1 MSAILTLLAAST
13 ALVPP
18 AEAAA
23 DRPSGDEIIVTGQR
37 TDRQD
42 DYAVKKQTTT
52 MRFPLSQRETP
63 QSVSIVTRAQIDDFK
78 LNDINDLLK
87 SVPGV
92 QVQPNDTDRV
102 SYSARGF
109 DIQTFQIDGIGLPF
123 AFGIQ
128 TGSIDTAIYDH
139 IDVVKGAPGL
149 LSSTGNP
156 SAVVNFVRK
165 RPTKTLQASA
175 NLQYGSF
182 NDLRIDGDLSVPI
195 TSDGSVRARA
205 VGVYDDG
212 DSHLDRYHLRRWTG
226 YGIVEAD
233 LGPDTTLT
241 VGYGHQDHQS
251 RGAMWGSLPIYYT
264 DGSRI
269 DLPVSANTGPDWA
282 GWGVIDRQIF
292 GDIVHHFNEDWHA
305 KLTVIRRA
313 LNERNTLFYVY
324 GNPVRGA
331 PGGID
336 LGDPANPSD
345 TTAVF
350 TYPGKFTAKTRN
362 LTVDAYVAGKISL
375 FGRQHDVMF
384 GVNRSA
390 QEYKQYSSYDFST
403 VGIALPLSNVYDGS
417 FPLPNFP
424 AVFDLSLDQNS
435 RRESAYGLVR
445 LHVIE
450 PLKVML
456 GANYTHARANGISYG
471 TPTNFNRSRFLPFVG
486 ATLDLTGSV
495 SAYASY
501 ATIFNPRTE
510 IDANDQILQPIE
522 GNNWEGGLKGEWY
535 GGRLHASVAVFQTRQ
550 NNTAQAGP
558 FVNGRTI
565 YTPVNS
571 RSQGVELE
579 FGGEIVPG
587 LQATGG
593 YTLMRIRDD
602 QNAPA
607 RTFVPRHQGKLN
619 FTYSPPAMPAL
630 KVGAALQYQS
640 QIYVKPRLGD
650 NSDFIRSVTTGAPIK
665 LVQPDYVLIDLM
677 AKYSITDNVSV
688 SANLKNLTD
697 VKYLGALNYD
707 QAFYGAPRTILGTI
721 SFKY

>member
-1 MSAILTLLAAST
+1 MSAIFALIAATT
-13 ALVPP
+13 AAPLP
-18 AEAAA
+18 AA
-23 DRPSGDEIIVTGQR
+23 DADTTAARPAGDEIIVTGQR

-63 QSVSIVTRAQIDDFK
+63 QSVSIVTRAQIEDFK

-87 SVPGV
+87 AVPGV
-92 QVQPNDTDRV
+92 QVQPNDTDRI

-165 RPTKTLQASA
+165 RPTKDLRASA
-175 NLQYGSF
+175 NVQYGSY
-182 NDLRIDGDLSVPI
+182 NDLRLDADVSVPI

-205 VGVYDDG
+205 VGVFDDS
-212 DSHLDRYHLRRWTG
+212 DSYLDRYHLRRWTG

-251 RGAMWGSLPIYYT
+251 RGAMWGSLPLYYT
-264 DGSRI
+264 DGTRI
-269 DLPVSANTGPDWA
+269 DLPVSANTGPSWA

-313 LNERNTLFYVY
+313 VNERNTLFYLY
-324 GNPVRGA
+324 GNPDRA
-331 PGGID
+331 SLPSGI
-336 LGDPANPSD
+336 NPV
-345 TTAVF
+345 TFAGVY

-362 LTVDAYVAGKISL
+362 LTVDAYIAGKVSL

-403 VGIALPLSNVYDGS
+403 VGIALPLPNVYDGS

-424 AVFDLSLDQNS
+424 TSFDLSLDQNS
-435 RRESAYGLVR
+435 RRESVYGLVR
-445 LHVIE
+445 LHLVE

-456 GANYTHARANGISYG
+456 GANYTHARADGYSYG
-471 TPTNFNRSRFLPFVG
+471 TPTSFNRSRFLPFVG
-486 ATLDLTGSV
+486 ATLDLNDNF

-501 ATIFNPRTE
+501 ATIFNPQTE
-510 IDANDQILQPIE
+510 VDSNNQILKPIE
-522 GNNWEGGLKGEWY
+522 GNNWEGGVKGEWY
-535 GGRLHASVAVFQTRQ
+535 GGRLHASLALFQTRQ

-558 FVNGRTI
+558 FIGGRTI

-571 RSQGVELE
+571 KSQGIELD
-579 FGGEIVPG
+579 FGGEILPG

-593 YTLMRIRDD
+593 YTLMRIRGDD
-602 QNAPA
+602 NLPT

-619 FTYSPPAMPAL
+619 VTYSPTALPAI
-630 KVGAALQYQS
+630 KVGAAIQYQS
-640 QIYVKPRLGD
+640 QIYVKPRTSD
-650 NSDFIRSVTTGAPIK
+650 NSDFIRSSTTGAPIK

-677 AKYSITDNVSV
+677 AKYSFTDNLSV
-688 SANLKNLTD
+688 SANLKNLTN

-707 QAFYGAPRTILGTI
+707 QAYHGAPRTVLGTI
-721 SFKY
+721 SLKY